1 MKISTYIV
9 YLSRLRRA
17 DERIHGCSIVGT
29 LLKSLCRLA
38 VALGKDDALN
48 LTPVRKMTLED
59 ALENI
64 GEDEL
69 VEVTLESIRLRKEV
83 LGPGMRK

>member
-1 MKISTYIV
+1 MKISTYIA

-38 VALGKDDALN
+38 VALGKDDARN

-59 ALENI
+59 ALEYI
-64 GEDEL
+64 AEDEL
-69 VEVTLESIRLRKEV
+69 VEVTPESIRLGKKI
-83 LGPGMRK
+83 LGPGLRK